1 MSVGLG
7 VVGGIVAFLCVEKM
21 VSYLNNLRNFNA
33 TTSCLVGLSKK
44 LDFLA

>member
-21 VSYLNNLRNFNA
+21 VSYLSDLKNFNA
-33 TTSCLVGLSKK
+33 TTSYQVGL
-44 LDFLA
+44 